1 MQFSINTEKSTQIF
15 HESIISPR
23 KRVRSVKDVGSLQKK
38 NWYEISYLIS
48 NGADTKKPIIIP
60 GWKVRMSVV
69 MTAAKKRVHK
79 IDKKMSTIS
88 DGFLVKISNVENKYL
103 GRVLIQRLAMALLR
117 KTMVSFDF
125 VLTTLVD

>member
-1 MQFSINTEKSTQIF
+1 
-15 HESIISPR
+15 
-23 KRVRSVKDVGSLQKK
+23 
-38 NWYEISYLIS
+38 
-48 NGADTKKPIIIP
+48 
-60 GWKVRMSVV
+60 MSVV

-79 IDKKMSTIS
+79 IDKKMSTVS